1 MGKDMK
7 ILIIDSEPDFL
18 KNTGGALKNLYT
30 VITATKAEEGL
41 EKADRESPDTIILG
55 YLKPRGTSFKVHTE
69 LRSRPSTQDIPL
81 LIVDVRPEEH
91 SRKGW
96 KMHEGLKMNAED
108 YISRPVELSELTRS
122 IEGVIRR
129 TSVEPMGLR
138 EASEQLEKALERLNE
153 IEELLIT

>member
-1 MGKDMK
+1 MGKDTK
-7 ILIIDSEPDFL
+7 VLIIDSEPDFL
-18 KNTGGALKNLYT
+18 KDTGAALSDFYT
-30 VITATKAEEGL
+30 VITATKADEGL
-41 EKADRESPDTIILG
+41 DKAERESPDAIILG

-69 LRSRPSTQDIPL
+69 LRSRPSTRDIPL

-96 KMHEGLKMNAED
+96 RMFEGLKMNAED
-108 YISRPVELSELTRS
+108 YISRPVELAELTSS
-122 IEGVIRR
+122 IEGIIRR

-138 EASEQLEKALERLNE
+138 EASEQLEKALERINK

>member
-1 MGKDMK
+1 MGKDTK
-7 ILIIDSEPDFL
+7 ILIIDSEPEFV
-18 KNTGGALKNLYT
+18 KTTEGALKDHYT
-30 VITATKAEEGL
+30 VITAAKAEEGL
-41 EKADRESPDTIILG
+41 EKAELESPDAIILG

-81 LIVDVRPEEH
+81 IIVDVRSEEH

-108 YISRPVELSELTRS
+108 YISRPVELSELVSS

-129 TSVEPMGLR
+129 TSLEPMDLI
-138 EASEQLEKALERLNE
+138 EASEQMEKALERLNK

>member
-1 MGKDMK
+1 MGKDTK
-7 ILIIDSEPDFL
+7 ILIIDSEPDFV
-18 KNTGGALKNLYT
+18 KNTEGVLNDHYT

-41 EKADRESPDTIILG
+41 EKAELESPDAIILG

-81 LIVDVRPEEH
+81 IIVDVRSEEH

-108 YISRPVELSELTRS
+108 YISRPVELSELVSS

-129 TSVEPMGLR
+129 TSLEPMDLI
-138 EASEQLEKALERLNE
+138 EASEQMEKALERLNK

>member
-1 MGKDMK
+1 MGKDTK
-7 ILIIDSEPDFL
+7 ILLIDSESDFI
-18 KNTGGALKNLYT
+18 KNTGGALKDVYT
-30 VITATKAEEGL
+30 VVTATKAEEGL
-41 EKADRESPDTIILG
+41 DKAERESPDAIILG

-69 LRSRPSTQDIPL
+69 LRSRPSTRDIPL

-108 YISRPVELSELTRS
+108 YISRPVELAELVRS
-122 IEGVIRR
+122 IEGAIRR

-138 EASEQLEKALERLNE
+138 EASEQLEKALERINK
-153 IEELLIT
+153 IEQLLIT

>member
-1 MGKDMK
+1 MGKDTK

-18 KNTGGALKNLYT
+18 KNTGGALKKSYT
-30 VITATKAEEGL
+30 VVTASKAEEGL
-41 EKADRESPDTIILG
+41 NKAEQENPDAIILG
-55 YLKPRGTSFKVHTE
+55 YLKPRGTSFNVHEE
-69 LRSRPSTQDIPL
+69 LRSRTITRDIPL

-96 KMHEGLKMNAED
+96 RMHEGLKMNAED
-108 YISRPVELSELTRS
+108 YISRPVESVELIRS
-122 IEGVIRR
+122 IEGAIRR

-138 EASEQLEKALERLNE
+138 EASEQLEKALERLNK

>member
-1 MGKDMK
+1 MGKNTK

-18 KNTGGALKNLYT
+18 ENTGGALKRDYT
-30 VITATKAEEGL
+30 VVIATTAEEGL
-41 EKADRESPDTIILG
+41 AKAEQGSPDAIIVG
-55 YLKPRGTSFKVHTE
+55 YLKPRGTSFQVHTE
-69 LRSRPSTQDIPL
+69 LRSRPSTRDIPL

-108 YISRPVELSELTRS
+108 YMSRPVELAELTSS
-122 IEGVIRR
+122 IEGAIRR

-138 EASEQLEKALERLNE
+138 EASEQLEKALERINK